1 VWRSRA
7 VREVPVDRQFRLRIE
22 THGLNLSVTQERR
35 NIFSMIL
42 STLFSKGRAMGPVR
56 YFSG

>member
-1 VWRSRA
+1 M
-7 VREVPVDRQFRLRIE
+7 REVLVDRQFRLHVE
-22 THGLNLSVTQERR
+22 THGLNLSGTQERR

-42 STLFSKGRAMGPVR
+42 STLFSKGRPMRPVR